1 MIAAMVHMLL
11 QHSVVNCQH
20 QLLADGTLLHSK
32 AQAGSEGDY
41 ILRLLVLVHGFVRK
55 GRVFSQ
61 VYLLVFCFSEVSVSN
76 ERLHYKKKKK
86 MVEESYY
93 VYHFHWLPIIS
104 HNFP

>member
-1 MIAAMVHMLL
+1 MYTFSVIAVMVHVLL

-86 MVEESYY
+86 WWKSHIMY
-93 VYHFHWLPIIS
+93 II
-104 HNFP
+104 FT

>member
-1 MIAAMVHMLL
+1 MIAVMVHMLL

-76 ERLHYKKKKK
+76 ERLHYKKKKNNGGR
-86 MVEESYY
+86 VILCIS
-93 VYHFHWLPIIS
+93 FSLS